1 MFLVKDVQRFSF
13 SFLVVKHVQIFCTCV
28 ADCSCGLARFSKAAS
43 VAVTDFFKIKFGLFF
58 IFCGYLNFFLFLTTC
73 ENSSGPISEFNFEK
87 ILIAEAR

>member
-43 VAVTDFFKIKFGLFF
+43 VAVTDFFQNKIWAVL
-58 IFCGYLNFFLFLTTC
+58 YFLWL
-73 ENSSGPISEFNFEK
+73 S
-87 ILIAEAR
+87 